1 MPRNARSLA
10 VAAVAILAFGVP
22 ALLVWNELPPQ
33 TEPQVLASEDGARMP
48 VAFPAGSD
56 IHTITVETPHFP
68 EARGAQIEVEV
79 ATYTRAPSQTVA
91 IRLQDGSGKSL
102 RSCRIPP
109 TDYVDNGPVD
119 CPYDRPA
126 QVRRIAISVKG
137 PEPFALYAVRQGGK
151 LVAGSL
157 VHDHRFAGFGAR
169 FAALRERVAVTR
181 PMLYSPA
188 ILLVCLIGSI
198 ALFGAAW
205 IVAAGRE

>member
-10 VAAVAILAFGVP
+10 VAAVAIVTFGVP

-48 VAFPAGSD
+48 VAFPAGSG

-68 EARGAQIEVEV
+68 EARGARIEVEV

-91 IRLQDGSGKSL
+91 VRLQDGRGRSL

-109 TDYVDNGPVD
+109 TD

-126 QVRRIAISVKG
+126 QVRQIAISVKG

-157 VHDHRFAGFGAR
+157 VHDYRFASFGAR

-205 IVAAGRE
+205 IVAAGSRE